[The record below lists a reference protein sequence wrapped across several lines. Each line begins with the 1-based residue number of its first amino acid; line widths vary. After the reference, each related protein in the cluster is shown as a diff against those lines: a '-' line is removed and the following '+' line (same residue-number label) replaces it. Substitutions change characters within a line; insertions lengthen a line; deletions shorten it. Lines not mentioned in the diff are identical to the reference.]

1 LLVQDVEPT
10 GEDAANVQK
19 RQLPIEGDVVKGLLK
34 IVSDTG
40 LKRDGGIVSKE
51 DGTI

>member
-1 LLVQDVEPT
+1 MLVQDVEPT

-19 RQLPIEGDVVKGLLK
+19 RQLPIQGDVVDKLLK
-34 IVSDTG
+34 VVSDSG
-40 LKRDGGIVSKE
+40 LKRDGNIVSKE